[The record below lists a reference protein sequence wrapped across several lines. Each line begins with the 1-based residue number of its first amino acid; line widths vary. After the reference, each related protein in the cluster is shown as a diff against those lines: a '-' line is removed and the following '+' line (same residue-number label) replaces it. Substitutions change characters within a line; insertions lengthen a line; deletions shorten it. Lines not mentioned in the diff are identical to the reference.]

1 MNVNQVQNQQSTAQ
15 RSSGTGSSSSS
26 EISDRFMA
34 MFTASLMHQDPTK
47 PLDTYQ
53 MSSQLSQIAGVE
65 QQEKTNQNL
74 AMLAGVVGN
83 VGNMVSM
90 GIVGSTAT
98 VAVDH
103 FEWDATAKDGVNGS
117 ILVDDSKLDH
127 KYQIDVKDENGN
139 IVDTIEPKL
148 ENGKLV
154 YSWDGENSKGEKL
167 PSGKYSFEVN
177 YLDDDGNKIKDA
189 EAVVTATAPIKTMNY
204 WPYSSTVLSNG
215 MTITDAAII
224 AIAKD

>member
-1 MNVNQVQNQQSTAQ
+1 MNIKQASTHQGSQQ
-15 RSSGTGSSSSS
+15 RSTGSSSSS
-26 EISDRFMA
+26 DISDRFMA
-34 MFTASLMHQDPTK
+34 MLTASLMHQDPTK

-74 AMLAGVVGN
+74 GFLAGIVGN

-98 VAVDH
+98 VAVAD
-103 FEWDATAKDGVNGS
+103 FEWDATAEGGVNGS
-117 ILVDDSKLDH
+117 ILVDDAKLDY
-127 KYQIDVKDENGN
+127 KYKIDVMDESGN

-154 YSWDGENSKGEKL
+154 YSWDGNKSDGEKC

-177 YLDDDGNKIKDA
+177 YLDTDGNKIKDA
-189 EAVVTATAPIKTMNY
+189 DAVITATSSIKTMNY
-204 WPYSSTVLSNG
+204 WPHSSTVLSNG
-215 MTITDAAII
+215 MKINDAAII
-224 AIAKD
+224 AIEKS